1 MSRKAETRDARDRPI
16 TRRMRRAMEA
26 EEAREK
32 APRRKYCVLEPLKA
46 AGRRLI
52 PGDEFELD
60 EISAESLVVGKI
72 IEAVA
77 ARKARAT
84 DKA

>member
-26 EEAREK
+26 EEARDK
-32 APRRKYCVLEPLKA
+32 AQKRRFRVLDALKA
-46 AGRRLI
+46 GGARLRA
-52 PGDEFELD
+52 GDEVELD
-60 EISAESLVVGKI
+60 EESAKGLLAARI
-72 IEAVA
+72 IEAIA

-84 DKA
+84 DKE